1 MADIEYRTLLPD
13 EVDRVE
19 EIDRTEVID
28 HIYYLREGQL
38 VLEEEHWEVRG
49 WPPEELASIKERLR
63 ECMDRGGMGCGAF
76 DGDVLV
82 GIAALDGKW
91 IGSAGKTLQM
101 YFLHVSHCYREMGI
115 GTHLTGLV
123 MERAREMGAER
134 AYISGL
140 PSLNTIS
147 FYQGIGFDLAS
158 EVDPELYEQE
168 PEDIHMTM
176 DLYHPR

>member
-1 MADIEYRTLLPD
+1 MAAFEYRTLLPE

-19 EIDRTEVID
+19 EVDRTEVIG
-28 HIYYLREGQL
+28 HIYYLREGK
-38 VLEEEHWEVRG
+38 LELEDEHWEARG
-49 WPPEELASIKERLR
+49 WPPDEIGSIKERLR
-63 ECMDRGGMGCGAF
+63 ECMDRGGMGWGAF
-76 DGDVLV
+76 DDDALV

-101 YFLHVSHCYREMGI
+101 YFLHVSQCYREMGI
-115 GTHLTGLV
+115 GTHLSGLV

-134 AYISGL
+134 MYISGL

-147 FYQGIGFDLAS
+147 FYQGLGFDLAI

-168 PEDIHMTM
+168 PEDIHMTL
-176 DLYHPR
+176 DL